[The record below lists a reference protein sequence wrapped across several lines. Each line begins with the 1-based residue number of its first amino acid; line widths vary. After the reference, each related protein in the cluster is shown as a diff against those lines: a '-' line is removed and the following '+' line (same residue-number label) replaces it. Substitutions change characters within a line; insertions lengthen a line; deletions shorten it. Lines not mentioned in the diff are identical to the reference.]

1 MGRAAGQGHAEWI
14 ECRRTMHTDVLNECR
29 RAVGCASP
37 GMRRKAKWREAVLLL
52 ATGESRPNEW
62 LLDNASHGR
71 YSDYRFDEGV
81 EERRAPGRGGG
92 ASEVGRSWSLNEDL
106 TKALSGP
113 RIELNSSECCC
124 EGAAVRDEG
133 YSPCGLITYGT
144 AEFP

>member
-1 MGRAAGQGHAEWI
+1 
-14 ECRRTMHTDVLNECR
+14 MHTDVLNECR

-92 ASEVGRSWSLNEDL
+92 GFRSWSKLVAQRGLD
-106 TKALSGP
+106 
-113 RIELNSSECCC
+113 
-124 EGAAVRDEG
+124 EGAQWAENRAKLVRMLLRRRSG
-133 YSPCGLITYGT
+133 
-144 AEFP
+144 A